1 MKKLILSIL
10 LLFALSACKEAV
22 NENLLTD
29 TYKQLIIPTEI
40 TEDTRLPQ
48 TVNGIDFI
56 WSSDIEGLL
65 RNNQIQGILY
75 DSTGVLTASIT
86 YDGVTLYKSQNITV
100 SGTSDQT
107 LDQVIIHDV
116 IDQFIKAYTYDE
128 DFSLPQEVNNVRLSY
143 SSNDILYITN
153 ELVVTQPLCSIGEQV
168 VTLTVTASLNEHSN
182 TFNITVTIPCIDDA
196 PIYTGYYA
204 GMDGLEG
211 DLLKQF
217 LHDLIDD
224 HHVLTYDEVKYAL
237 RDTDE
242 DPNNPNNVILFYTG
256 DSHPKTDFG
265 GDPDQYNRE
274 HVWAKSHGGF
284 GNDMGPGT
292 DLHHIRPTDVSVNG
306 ARGSLDFDNGGSI
319 VYDGSTP
326 TENKIDSDSFEPRDE
341 VKGDVA
347 RMLFYMAVRYEGD
360 DYLDLELSSTIPTG
374 SSPTIGDLETLLA
387 WHLLDPVDDFEMDR
401 NDAIYSYQ
409 GNRNPFIDHPEL
421 VELIWG
427 D

>member
-1 MKKLILSIL
+1 MKKILLTL
-10 LLFALSACKEAV
+10 LLFIT
-22 NENLLTD
+22 LTGCQESIED
-29 TYKQLIIPTEI
+29 PLTKTYKDLTIPSEI
-40 TEDTRLPQ
+40 NESTQLPQ
-48 TVNGIDFI
+48 TENGIDI
-56 WSSDIEGLL
+56 YWTSDIDGLIH
-65 RNNQIQGILY
+65 NNQIQGLLY
-75 DSTGVLTASIT
+75 NDSGVLTATMSK
-86 YDGVTLYKSQNITV
+86 DGITLYKSENINV
-100 SGTSDQT
+100 SGTSGKYQEEALLT
-107 LDQVIIHDV
+107 QVINE
-116 IDQFIKAYTYDE
+116 FLKTYTYDDTFILPSE
-128 DFSLPQEVNNVRLSY
+128 DNNVTFTYTST
-143 SSNDILYITN
+143 NTDYITN
-153 ELVVTQPLCSIGEQV
+153 TLEVTQPLCSIGDQIIN
-168 VTLTVTASLNEHSN
+168 LNVTASIDTYSD
-182 TFNITVTIPCIDDA
+182 TFTITVTIPCVTDA

-204 GMDGLEG
+204 GLDGLTG
-211 DLLKQF
+211 DTLKQF

-284 GNDMGPGT
+284 GNDLGPGT

-306 ARGSLDFDNGGSI
+306 ARGNLDFGEGGNT

-326 TENKIDSDSFEPRDE
+326 TDNLIINGTSFEPRDE

-360 DYLDLELSSTIPTG
+360 DYLDLELSRDTVTG
-374 SSPTIGDLETLLA
+374 SIPFIGDLDILLQ
-387 WHLLDPVDDFEMDR
+387 WHIEDPVDDFEMNR
-401 NDAIYSYQ
+401 NDVIYSYQ

-421 VELIWG
+421 VELIWE